1 MLHDISYLKHII
13 DSLTSLG
20 RCLKVL
26 KSMTVGPQLAFSF
39 LHHSLLAIDLQGQH
53 TLLNS

>member
-1 MLHDISYLKHII
+1 MLMLHDIPYLKHII

-39 LHHSLLAIDLQGQH
+39 IHHSLLAINL
-53 TLLNS
+53 